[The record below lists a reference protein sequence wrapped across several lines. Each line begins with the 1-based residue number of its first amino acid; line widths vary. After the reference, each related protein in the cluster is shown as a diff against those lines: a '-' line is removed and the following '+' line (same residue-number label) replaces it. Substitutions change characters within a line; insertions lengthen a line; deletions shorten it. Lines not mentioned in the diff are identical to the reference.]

1 MQSKPEGLFLSLL
14 VMNLYYVLFPPD
26 CSLLISDVLG
36 TVMMGFIVPILS
48 TADQNAFAVQVQKI
62 LEDT

>member
-1 MQSKPEGLFLSLL
+1 
-14 VMNLYYVLFPPD
+14 MNLYYVLFPPD
-26 CSLLISDVLG
+26 CSLLIGDVLG
-36 TVMMGFIVPILS
+36 TVTMGFIVPILS